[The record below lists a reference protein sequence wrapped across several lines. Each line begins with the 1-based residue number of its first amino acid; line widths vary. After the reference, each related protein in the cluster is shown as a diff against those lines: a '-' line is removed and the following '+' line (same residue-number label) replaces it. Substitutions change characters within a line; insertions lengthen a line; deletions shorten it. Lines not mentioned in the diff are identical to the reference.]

1 MSKTRPTPEPIEDLN
16 KQFWQRCNEERLCF
30 QQCSSCRKW
39 RHIPRPMCSR
49 CHSMDWQWAPSSG
62 RGKIFSWTVT
72 HAPLHPVFASQVPYA
87 VIIVELDEGVKM
99 FSGLRNL
106 PPDKIEF
113 GLPVEVI
120 FERVTENIA
129 MPYFQPLKS

>member
-1 MSKTRPTPEPIEDLN
+1 
-16 KQFWQRCNEERLCF
+16 
-30 QQCSSCRKW
+30 
-39 RHIPRPMCSR
+39 
-49 CHSMDWQWAPSSG
+49 MDWAWAESSG

-72 HAPLHPVFASQVPYA
+72 HAPLHPAFASQVPYA
-87 VIIVELDEGVKM
+87 VLIVELDEGVKM

-106 PPDKIEF
+106 TPDKIAL

-120 FERVTENIA
+120 FERVTEDIA